1 MNCCCC
7 CCTRWVTITLVLTV
21 TTGHTGSSWLF
32 PYHSNLTVH
41 QHLRMIRDLTL
52 HASDFVLVLYH
63 RSHVS
68 MSIVS
73 EFVLSTEQLST
84 FKLLA
89 GSSSLILY
97 YSTSEFHHARFQNT
111 QVLEIC
117 QCQWPL
123 APSLSESSW
132 SEANQPNVGILCETV
147 TQ

>member
-32 PYHSNLTVH
+32 PYHSNFTLH
-41 QHLRMIRDLTL
+41 QHLRMIRDLIL
-52 HASDFVLVLYH
+52 LASDFVLVLYH

-111 QVLEIC
+111 QGSGNLPVPVAAGTFLVRVLVERSEPTKC
-117 QCQWPL
+117 RD
-123 APSLSESSW
+123 SL
-132 SEANQPNVGILCETV
+132 
-147 TQ
+147 